1 MGLGRWGG
9 NVESALVSAGA
20 LHRRSRVAPSWWGH
34 RGAEG
39 AQLGAVLGQVI
50 HVRLPALESQPVGLG
65 RPTGLAPPHPLRSS
79 PPSWGRSAW
88 GRCGEGCA
96 VSIDV

>member
-1 MGLGRWGG
+1 MQSRHWCQLEPLTGAVELLPAGG
-9 NVESALVSAGA
+9 
-20 LHRRSRVAPSWWGH
+20 GH

-39 AQLGAVLGQVI
+39 AELGAVLRQVI
-50 HVRLPALESQPVGLG
+50 HVGLLALESQPVGLG
-65 RPTGLAPPHPLRSS
+65 RPTGLAPPRPLCSS

>member
-1 MGLGRWGG
+1 MGLGLWRG
-9 NVESALVSAGA
+9 NAEPALVSAGA
-20 LHRRSRVAPSWWGH
+20 PHRRSRVASSWWGH

-39 AQLGAVLGQVI
+39 AELGAVLRQVI
-50 HVRLPALESQPVGLG
+50 HVGLLALESQPVGLG
-65 RPTGLAPPHPLRSS
+65 RPTGLAPPRPLRSS

-96 VSIDV
+96 VSVDV